1 MSEHLEEGPILRKCC
16 IFGVIIMFVA
26 IITVG
31 LALQNV
37 WRNAD
42 FPGAGEKQRQG
53 VHSAQPGGSLAQG
66 INREL
71 SAGVINTTC
80 IPIPLRVCAKHIPS
94 SGFSCYKK

>member
-1 MSEHLEEGPILRKCC
+1 MSNNPPEGSWGLNKLMSEHLEEGLVLRKCC
-16 IFGVIIMFVA
+16 IFGAIIMFVA
-26 IITVG
+26 VITVG

-66 INREL
+66 INTGNCQLVL
-71 SAGVINTTC
+71 S
-80 IPIPLRVCAKHIPS
+80 IPLAFPFH
-94 SGFSCYKK
+94 